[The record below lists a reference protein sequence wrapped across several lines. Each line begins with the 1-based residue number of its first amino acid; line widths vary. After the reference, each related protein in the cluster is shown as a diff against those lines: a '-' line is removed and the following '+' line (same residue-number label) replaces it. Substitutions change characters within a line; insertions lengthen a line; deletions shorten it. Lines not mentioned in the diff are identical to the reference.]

1 MKRLHSCLMAG
12 AVAFSVTAIAGPAAA
27 WEPSRPIEIIVPAG
41 AGGATDQ
48 MARMLQAAIQKHNLV
63 KVPLAVQLK
72 GGASGGEG
80 LMDMKASTG
89 NPHKFVIAQSSIY
102 TLPFSANLPFSWKEL
117 TPIAI
122 IAMDQFGLWVNAESP
137 YKTTKEFVEAA
148 KEAGAQGFR
157 MGGTGSKRED
167 HIITAGIEKATGVSF
182 GYIPYKSGGEAATQ
196 LVGKHTEANV
206 NNPSENVAVWRAGQ
220 VRALCVFG
228 SERITYD
235 KPVAGDQGWNSIP
248 TCREEGID
256 FDYTMLRGIFIP
268 GKVTEEQAAWYR
280 DLFEKIVETPEYK
293 AYVENQ
299 ALKEVFIAGDEMAK
313 FLEEDEARH
322 KQLMS
327 DAGFLAN

>member
-1 MKRLHSCLMAG
+1 MDRLKTSIMYG
-12 AVAFSVTAIAGPAAA
+12 AAIAAIAAIAGPAAA
-27 WEPSRPIEIIVPAG
+27 WEPTRPIEIIVPAG

-48 MARMLQAAIQKHNLV
+48 MARMLHAAIQKHELV

-80 LMDMKASTG
+80 LMDMKASAG

-102 TLPFSANLPFSWKEL
+102 TLPFSAKLPFSWKEM

-122 IAMDQFGLWVNAESP
+122 IAMDQFGLWVNAEAP
-137 YKTTKEFVEAA
+137 YKTAKEFLEAA
-148 KEAGAQGFR
+148 KAAGDQGFR

-167 HIITAGIEKATGVSF
+167 HIITAGIEKAAGVKF

-206 NNPSENVAVWRAGQ
+206 NNPSENAAVWRAGQ
-220 VRALCVFG
+220 VTALCVFDNEPI
-228 SERITYD
+228 SYT
-235 KPVAGDQGWNSIP
+235 KPVAGDKSWNSIP
-248 TCREEGID
+248 TCRSEGID

-268 GKVTEEQAAWYR
+268 GKVSDEQVAWYT
-280 DLFEKIVETPEYK
+280 DLFKKIVETPEYK
-293 AYVENQ
+293 AYVESQ
-299 ALKEVFIAGDEMAK
+299 ALKEVFIAGDEMTK

-322 KQLMS
+322 KQLMT